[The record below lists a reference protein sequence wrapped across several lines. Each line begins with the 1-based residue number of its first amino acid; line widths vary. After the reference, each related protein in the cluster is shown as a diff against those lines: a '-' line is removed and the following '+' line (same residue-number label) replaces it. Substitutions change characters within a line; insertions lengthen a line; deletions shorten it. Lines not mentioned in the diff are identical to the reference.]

1 MSIEYD
7 LKQKIIE
14 IIEYAYRDFD
24 EPKKERFTWFKLK
37 ISTKKLR
44 SKSGHYDLNKHEI
57 VIFDA
62 SAMEANNIS
71 TLLHEVSHHID
82 YVIHGKT
89 GHQKEFYEVFKKLIY
104 ASLDLGYANEDAL
117 KDMAHRNVD
126 YNKVM
131 KLLKEYIPNRPTS
144 KKEEQYQLKVTNSFF
159 IKDYLKKDGYFFN
172 SLSKSWDKSNLTM
185 EEAEAEQKRLM
196 EELNVESKD
205 LTIVSMNQFNFY
217 GKKENSIHANR
228 S

>member
-7 LKQKIIE
+7 LKQKLIE

-37 ISTKKLR
+37 ISKKDLR
-44 SKSGHYDLNKHEI
+44 SKNGHYSYRDHE
-57 VIFDA
+57 VVLFNTDRD
-62 SAMEANNIS
+62 EANNIK
-71 TLLHEVSHHID
+71 TLLHEVAHHID
-82 YVIHGKT
+82 YVMHGVS
-89 GHQKEFYEVFKKLIY
+89 GHKKPFYDIY
-104 ASLDLGYANEDAL
+104 RTLLYAALDLQF
-117 KDMAHRNVD
+117 VD
-126 YNKVM
+126 LDSFQKMERQSMDFNKVQ
-131 KLLKEYIPNRPTS
+131 KILREYVPHHPNK

-185 EEAEAEQKRLM
+185 EEAESEQERLM
-196 EELNVESKD
+196 EEFHVESKD

-217 GKKENSIHANR
+217 GKKENSIHANQ